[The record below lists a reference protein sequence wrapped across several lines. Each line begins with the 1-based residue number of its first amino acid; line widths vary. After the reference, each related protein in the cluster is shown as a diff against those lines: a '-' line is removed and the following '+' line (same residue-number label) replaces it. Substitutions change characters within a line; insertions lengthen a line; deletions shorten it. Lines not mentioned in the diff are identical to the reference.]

1 MKEYKPTLKLVKNK
15 WYVSMTVP
23 FELRYILTNQI
34 RLSTSTSDKNEALK
48 RLPKLAIELKQKIT
62 DAIEQLETD
71 ALKEKVLSIATK
83 LNRQDS
89 IKINSFDK
97 SSLITLLE
105 ELSEED
111 GFEAIN
117 VGTFNVKNLKLD
129 FKRSNLTRKSI
140 DGDVRANEV
149 SKAKQLLTEIK
160 GANNSFKQLADE

>member
-1 MKEYKPTLKLVKNK
+1 MKDYKPTLKLVKNK

-23 FELRYILTNQI
+23 FELRYLLTNQI
-34 RLSTSTSDKNEALK
+34 RLSTSTSDKNEAFI
-48 RLPKLAIELKQKIT
+48 RFPKLAIELKKKIT
-62 DAIEQLETD
+62 DAIEQLKTD
-71 ALKEKVLSIATK
+71 TLKEKVLSIATK